1 MKQTFWAFF
10 HVKNIIL
17 SFIYKLYNQVEV
29 IVDMFFA
36 SRKNNDVLHKLMEYT
51 NQQVVMNWYEDGQ
64 LIERNG
70 FFFSCLRVEDNTLHF
85 IKDNEVKQT
94 ILLMNYQTIEILPDF
109 RDFFQLTNGAR
120 SLQIYFPH

>member
-1 MKQTFWAFF
+1 M
-10 HVKNIIL
+10 KNIIL
-17 SFIYKLYNQVEV
+17 SFIYRLYNKVEV

-36 SRKNNDVLHKLMEYT
+36 SRKNNDMLHKLMEYT
-51 NQQVVMNWYEDGQ
+51 NQQVVMNWYEDEQ

-94 ILLMNYQTIEILPDF
+94 ISLKNYQTIEILPDF
-109 RDFFQLTNGAR
+109 RDFFQLTNGAHI
-120 SLQIYFPH
+120 LQIYFPH